1 MVGIKGYGYCR
12 AAGRAISLII
22 SNALRLA
29 AVNIVGDFLIV
40 LGKLC
45 VCAACG
51 VLAFLMTE
59 LPEYA
64 DESKPNYLSS
74 PVLPILITFLASYA
88 VAELFFQV
96 GCSGSVHIE
105 EKLGCSSGTS
115 HFAAMPR
122 EYILRRPIYERM
134 LVCRSMALCA

>member
-51 VLAFLMTE
+51 VIAFLMTE
-59 LPEYA
+59 LPQYKDA
-64 DESKPNYLSS
+64 TSATYLSS
-74 PVLPILITFLASYA
+74 PVLPILVTFLAAYA
-88 VAELFFQV
+88 VAELFF
-96 GCSGSVHIE
+96 
-105 EKLGCSSGTS
+105 
-115 HFAAMPR
+115 
-122 EYILRRPIYERM
+122 
-134 LVCRSMALCA
+134 